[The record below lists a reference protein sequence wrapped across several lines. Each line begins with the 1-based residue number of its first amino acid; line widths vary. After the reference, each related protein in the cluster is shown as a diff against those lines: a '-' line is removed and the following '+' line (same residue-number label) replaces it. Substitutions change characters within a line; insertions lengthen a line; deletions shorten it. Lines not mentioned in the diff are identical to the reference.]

1 MSVSDAGPKRET
13 SLTNALPIEPAA
25 PDTSKRAPRMAAA
38 SSRLLASTSVANS
51 DVVRLST
58 SGTSCSSETASIAGN
73 VSAVRTAVI
82 LAGGLGTRLQPLTNI
97 IPKPLLP
104 IGQSTVLE
112 IQMLALKRHGFSEV
126 IIATNYM
133 SDYLEGVVG
142 DGSRFGI
149 AVTVSREQERLGT
162 CGPLSLVRERLG
174 SPFIVMNGD
183 VLTTLDFRAFA
194 EFATGIDADLTV
206 GTTQFITPF
215 RFGRVLSD
223 GEYMT
228 GVEEKPDFTTEILAG
243 IYGMK
248 PAILDLIPDGT
259 YFGIDDLIRL
269 MLGGGRRV
277 AKYLIR
283 DYWVDIGQLSDY
295 EMAKE
300 TYQIE
305 EARRRGPTPSVKTQ
319 S

>member
-1 MSVSDAGPKRET
+1 
-13 SLTNALPIEPAA
+13 
-25 PDTSKRAPRMAAA
+25 
-38 SSRLLASTSVANS
+38 
-51 DVVRLST
+51 
-58 SGTSCSSETASIAGN
+58 
-73 VSAVRTAVI
+73 VI

-194 EFATGIDADLTV
+194 EFATRIDADLTV

-248 PAILDLIPDGT
+248 PAVLDLIPDGT

-269 MLGGGRRV
+269 MLGAGRRV

>member
-1 MSVSDAGPKRET
+1 
-13 SLTNALPIEPAA
+13 
-25 PDTSKRAPRMAAA
+25 
-38 SSRLLASTSVANS
+38 
-51 DVVRLST
+51 
-58 SGTSCSSETASIAGN
+58 
-73 VSAVRTAVI
+73 VI

-183 VLTTLDFRAFA
+183 VLTTLDFRVFA
-194 EFATGIDADLTV
+194 EFATRIDADLTV

-248 PAILDLIPDGT
+248 PAVLDLIPDGT

-269 MLGGGRRV
+269 MLGAGRRV

>member
-1 MSVSDAGPKRET
+1 
-13 SLTNALPIEPAA
+13 
-25 PDTSKRAPRMAAA
+25 
-38 SSRLLASTSVANS
+38 
-51 DVVRLST
+51 
-58 SGTSCSSETASIAGN
+58 
-73 VSAVRTAVI
+73 VI

-112 IQMLALKRHGFSEV
+112 IQMLALKRHGFTDV

-133 SDYLEGVVG
+133 SDYLESVVG
-142 DGSRFGI
+142 DGSRYGI
-149 AVTVSREQERLGT
+149 AVTVSREEERLGT
-162 CGPLSLVRERLG
+162 CGPLSLVKDRLD

-194 EFATGIDADLTV
+194 DFATAIDADLTV
-206 GTTQFITPF
+206 CTTQFVTPF
-215 RFGRVLSD
+215 QFGRVLSEGD
-223 GEYMT
+223 YMT

-248 PAILDLIPDGT
+248 PPILEFVPERT

-269 MLGGGRRV
+269 MLASQRRV
-277 AKYLIR
+277 AKYLIH

-300 TYQIE
+300 TYQIA
-305 EARRRGPTPSVKTQ
+305 EARRRTAQPPAKTPS
-319 S
+319 

>member
-1 MSVSDAGPKRET
+1 M
-13 SLTNALPIEPAA
+13 
-25 PDTSKRAPRMAAA
+25 
-38 SSRLLASTSVANS
+38 
-51 DVVRLST
+51 
-58 SGTSCSSETASIAGN
+58 
-73 VSAVRTAVI
+73 I

-248 PAILDLIPDGT
+248 PAVLDLIPDGT

>member
-1 MSVSDAGPKRET
+1 
-13 SLTNALPIEPAA
+13 
-25 PDTSKRAPRMAAA
+25 
-38 SSRLLASTSVANS
+38 
-51 DVVRLST
+51 
-58 SGTSCSSETASIAGN
+58 
-73 VSAVRTAVI
+73 VI

-183 VLTTLDFRAFA
+183 VLTTLDFRVFA
-194 EFATGIDADLTV
+194 DFATRIDADLTV

-248 PAILDLIPDGT
+248 PAVLDLIPDGT

-269 MLGGGRRV
+269 MLGAGRRV

>member
-1 MSVSDAGPKRET
+1 M
-13 SLTNALPIEPAA
+13 
-25 PDTSKRAPRMAAA
+25 
-38 SSRLLASTSVANS
+38 
-51 DVVRLST
+51 
-58 SGTSCSSETASIAGN
+58 
-73 VSAVRTAVI
+73 I

-112 IQMLALKRHGFSEV
+112 IQILALKRHGFAEV

-133 SDYLEGVVG
+133 SDYLESVVG
-142 DGSRFGI
+142 DGSRFGVS
-149 AVTVSREQERLGT
+149 VTVSREQERLGT

-194 EFATGIDADLTV
+194 DFATGIDADLTV

-223 GEYMT
+223 GAYMT

-248 PAILDLIPDGT
+248 PRILDLIPDRT

-269 MLGGGRRV
+269 MLSSQRRV

-305 EARRRGPTPSVKTQ
+305 EARRRGTTPSVKTQ